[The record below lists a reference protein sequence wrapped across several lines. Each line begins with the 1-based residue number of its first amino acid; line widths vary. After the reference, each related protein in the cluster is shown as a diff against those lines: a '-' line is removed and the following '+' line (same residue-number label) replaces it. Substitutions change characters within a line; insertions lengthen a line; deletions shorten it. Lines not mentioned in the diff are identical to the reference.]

1 MTDDTTELIEEP
13 DDQEDDFGNPVVVF
27 AAPDEMTA
35 QIVRSALEA
44 EGIPSAIGEQVTSA
58 LAPGLSVGEG
68 FWGEIHVPE
77 FFAEQARAIITGLEE
92 GTGRVSEEELAEAAA
107 QFPSPEETP

>member
-1 MTDDTTELIEEP
+1 MTDDTTELEDADELEDDIEEA
-13 DDQEDDFGNPVVVF
+13 VAVF

-44 EGIPSAIGEQVTSA
+44 EGIPAAIGEQVTSA

-68 FWGEIHVPE
+68 FWGEICVP
-77 FFAEQARAIITGLEE
+77 ASLADQARAIIASLEE
-92 GTGRVSEEELAEAAA
+92 GSGRVSEEELAEAAA
-107 QFPSPEETP
+107 QFPSPEAT

>member
-1 MTDDTTELIEEP
+1 MTDDTEEIEDTAEFDDIEEA
-13 DDQEDDFGNPVVVF
+13 VAVF

-44 EGIPSAIGEQVTSA
+44 EGIPAAIGEQVASA

-68 FWGEIHVPE
+68 FWGEICVPASL
-77 FFAEQARAIITGLEE
+77 AEQARAVIAALEE
-92 GTGRVSEEELAEAAA
+92 GSGRVSEEELAEAAS
-107 QFPSPEETP
+107 QFPSPETT